1 MAKTLSIT
9 LTSKGADAGPF
20 DIIAYNGNTVLSTV
34 VSNATLVVNTPVQ
47 YTNVPEAA
55 TSVRLLSKGL
65 CTNFI
70 DLTIQ

>member
-20 DIIAYNGNTVLSTV
+20 DIIAYNGNTLLSTV
-34 VSNATLVVNTPVQ
+34 ASNETLVVNTPVQ
-47 YTNVPEAA
+47 YTSVDEAA
-55 TSVRLLSKGL
+55 TKIRILSKGL
-65 CTNFI
+65 CTNYI